1 MPSAPNTPIDYK
13 AASTW
18 HRLASLLSRVEPH
31 PSRHCGRVHCEPGW
45 NWQPRLIDH
54 DLWLAVEGSGQFV
67 LQGQTYSIQPGTLFW
82 LRPGDEGTAT
92 QDLNDR
98 LTVVYLHFTFCQPG
112 TDEVVSFDRH
122 DLPSPSIQLS
132 DPARVDMLLTRT
144 VRLMHLARPFGEL
157 EARLL
162 LHQAI
167 LEIYRQDA
175 AQHQAIE
182 PGPDARIAQV
192 IAHLHAHSSA
202 RLPLAEAAAMA
213 GLSPDYFS
221 QLFKTETG
229 MTFRRYAL
237 EVRLER
243 ARHLLEETTMSVS
256 EIARALGYDEV
267 FLFSRQFKARYGLAP
282 TLLRRPAT
290 GAGA

>member
-1 MPSAPNTPIDYK
+1 MSGVPNTGIDYRT
-13 AASTW
+13 AHTW
-18 HRLASLLSRVEPH
+18 HRLASLLGCTEPR
-31 PSRHCGRVHCEPGW
+31 PSRQCGRVHCEPGW
-45 NWQPRLIDH
+45 NWQPRLLDH
-54 DLWLAVEGSGQFV
+54 DLWLPVEGRGRFV
-67 LQGQTYSIQPGTLFW
+67 LQGRAYPIQPGTLFW

-92 QDLNDR
+92 QDPNDR
-98 LTVVYLHFTFCQPG
+98 LTVVYLHFTFCRPG
-112 TDEVVSFDRH
+112 TDEVVSFDPH
-122 DLPSPSIQLS
+122 DLPSPRIQLS
-132 DPARVDMLLTRT
+132 DPARLDLLLTRA
-144 VRLMHLARPFGEL
+144 VRLMHAGSPFGEL

-182 PGPDARIAQV
+182 PGPDSRIAQV
-192 IAHLHAHSSA
+192 IAHLRARPSA

-221 QLFKTETG
+221 QLFKMETG

-256 EIARALGYDEV
+256 EVARALGYDEV
-267 FLFSRQFKARYGLAP
+267 FLFSRQFKARYGHAP
-282 TLLRRPAT
+282 TLMRRPAR
-290 GAGA
+290 GGGV